1 MVAAVLFL
9 ASARLWNILAGL
21 AVGASVFRDST
32 MREAAQRFRD
42 ESERL
47 SRKNACYLS
56 SVLISSIIFTIALA
70 LGFKGLYAGYPI
82 WQLGII
88 TVLLASFAV
97 FVLYKLVTTLSRL
110 GAARFRRDASIA
122 IGHQLLRLSAAQG
135 SVFHDVRIGD
145 SVIDHVLI
153 GHNGAYAIHVVACR
167 NRGGRVARLVDENL
181 KLGGEVAGLQ
191 RFTNNVHK
199 LSAAFS
205 KLASHRIR
213 VRSVI
218 AVPGWN
224 IDSQE
229 GDKHLL
235 VNERTLPVLTGWKS
249 RSDYLMNEDV
259 AEIQGFLTDNGKRG

>member
-1 MVAAVLFL
+1 MAAAV
-9 ASARLWNILAGL
+9 
-21 AVGASVFRDST
+21 
-32 MREAAQRFRD
+32 E
-42 ESERL
+42 
-47 SRKNACYLS
+47 
-56 SVLISSIIFTIALA
+56 
-70 LGFKGLYAGYPI
+70 
-82 WQLGII
+82 
-88 TVLLASFAV
+88 
-97 FVLYKLVTTLSRL
+97 
-110 GAARFRRDASIA
+110 
-122 IGHQLLRLSAAQG
+122 
-135 SVFHDVRIGD
+135 
-145 SVIDHVLI
+145 
-153 GHNGAYAIHVVACR
+153 
-167 NRGGRVARLVDENL
+167 
-181 KLGGEVAGLQ
+181 KLGGEVTSLQ

-205 KLASHRIR
+205 RHASHRIR